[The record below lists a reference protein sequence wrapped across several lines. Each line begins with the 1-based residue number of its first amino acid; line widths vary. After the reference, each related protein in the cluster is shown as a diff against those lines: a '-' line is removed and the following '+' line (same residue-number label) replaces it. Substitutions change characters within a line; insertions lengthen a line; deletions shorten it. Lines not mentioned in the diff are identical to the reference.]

1 MVAAY
6 PLEAQISFSSVDY
19 TYGNGAAD
27 GRVLATADD
36 DGEDYAAFLVP
47 NDVTSTASASATA
60 AVVLGF
66 TVVRCTITTQRPT
79 KN

>member
-27 GRVLATADD
+27 GRTADD
-36 DGEDYAAFLVP
+36 DDDEDYADFPAP
-47 NDVTSTASASATA
+47 NDVTWTASATA

-66 TVVRCTITTQRPT
+66 TVVRCTITTRRPT